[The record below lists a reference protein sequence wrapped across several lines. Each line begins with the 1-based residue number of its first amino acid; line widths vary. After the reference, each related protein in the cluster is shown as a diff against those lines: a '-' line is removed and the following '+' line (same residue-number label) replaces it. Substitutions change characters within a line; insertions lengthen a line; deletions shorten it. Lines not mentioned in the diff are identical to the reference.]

1 MEFTRKSL
9 WWAISTV
16 NTLADLRW
24 KDMIVDINAMQDRY
38 EGGAMREQKAID
50 RAALEFYDNDP
61 EVMVEFLTRYCTNN
75 ANTVRDAWWEF
86 LDTLFWK
93 YNAGFVNDGNRIT
106 SPGYPAE
113 WLERVIELDEPDHY
127 KR

>member
-1 MEFTRKSL
+1 MQVPIWNSL
-9 WWAISTV
+9 ESHCGGPFHR

-61 EVMVEFLTRYCTNN
+61 P
-75 ANTVRDAWWEF
+75 
-86 LDTLFWK
+86 K
-93 YNAGFVNDGNRIT
+93 
-106 SPGYPAE
+106 
-113 WLERVIELDEPDHY
+113 
-127 KR
+127 

>member
-1 MEFTRKSL
+1 
-9 WWAISTV
+9 
-16 NTLADLRW
+16 
-24 KDMIVDINAMQDRY
+24 MIVDINAMQDRY

-61 EVMVEFLTRYCTNN
+61 PEVMVEFLTRYCTNN

-86 LDTLFWK
+86 LDTSFWK

-106 SPGYPAE
+106 SPGGYPAE

>member
-24 KDMIVDINAMQDRY
+24 KDMIVDINAMQDKY

-50 RAALEFYDNDP
+50 AAALELYNKDP
-61 EVMVEFLTRYCTNN
+61 EAMVEFLTRYCASN
-75 ANTVRDAWWEF
+75 ADIVRDAWWEF
-86 LDTLFWK
+86 LDKLLWK
-93 YNAGFVNDGNRIT
+93 YNAGFVNDGNRIS
-106 SPGYPAE
+106 SPGYPVE